1 MRHATLFFFFTSLV
15 LAGCATTQAW
25 ERGDLAR
32 EVMSVDGDQ
41 DASALR
47 QHVLSVREGTSG
59 GFGGGGGGCGCN

>member
-1 MRHATLFFFFTSLV
+1 MPYVLLFLSTL
-15 LAGCATTQAW
+15 LALGGCATTQPW

-32 EVMSVDGDQ
+32 EVMRVDGDE